1 MVIGLTGGIGAGKSA
16 VMEYLQE
23 KGCYTILA
31 DDVARKLQEKGGV
44 IYNKMLEVFGTDI
57 LGEDGQL
64 DRNSVA
70 SVVFSDEKR
79 LSQLNAIVH
88 PAVREKILS
97 LIAENKD
104 RYPHIVIE
112 AALLIEEHYEDVV
125 DELWYVDAADEIR
138 IKRLMENRG
147 YTREKCL
154 SIMNRQLSREEY
166 VRHCKVVLDNSTT
179 LDEVRAQV
187 DQALIET
194 KQEGETDASNL

>member
-44 IYNKMLEVFGTDI
+44 IYNKMLEAFGTDI

-104 RYPHIVIE
+104 KYPHIVIE

-125 DELWYVDAADEIR
+125 EEFWYVDAADEIR

-154 SIMNRQLSREEY
+154 SIMSRQLSREEY

-187 DQALIET
+187 DHALMGT
-194 KQEGETDASNL
+194 KQEGETNASNL

>member
-44 IYNKMLEVFGTDI
+44 IYNKMLEAFGTDI

-104 RYPHIVIE
+104 KYPHIVIE

-125 DELWYVDAADEIR
+125 EEFWYVDAADEIR

-154 SIMNRQLSREEY
+154 SIMSRQLSREEY

-187 DQALIET
+187 DHALMGT

>member
-44 IYNKMLEVFGTDI
+44 IYNKMLEAFGTDV

-97 LIAENKD
+97 LIAENQDK
-104 RYPHIVIE
+104 YPHIVIE

-125 DELWYVDAADEIR
+125 EEFWYVDAADEIR

-154 SIMNRQLSREEY
+154 SIMSRQLSREEY

-187 DQALIET
+187 DHALMGT
-194 KQEGETDASNL
+194 KQEGETNASNL

>member
-125 DELWYVDAADEIR
+125 EEFWYVDAADEIR

-187 DQALIET
+187 DHALIET

>member
-104 RYPHIVIE
+104 KYPHIVIE

-125 DELWYVDAADEIR
+125 EELWYVDAADEIR

-179 LDEVRAQV
+179 LAEVRAQV

>member
-104 RYPHIVIE
+104 KYPHIVIE

-125 DELWYVDAADEIR
+125 DEFWYVDAADEIR

>member
-44 IYNKMLEVFGTDI
+44 IYNEMLEVFGTDI

-104 RYPHIVIE
+104 KYPHIVIE
-112 AALLIEEHYEDVV
+112 AALLIEEHYEDVL

-138 IKRLMENRG
+138 IKRRMESRG

-154 SIMNRQLSREEY
+154 SIMSRQLSREEY
-166 VRHCKVVLDNSTT
+166 VRHCKVVLDNSAT

-187 DQALIET
+187 DHALIET

>member
-104 RYPHIVIE
+104 KYPHIVIE

>member
-104 RYPHIVIE
+104 RYPHILIE

>member
-104 RYPHIVIE
+104 KYPHIVIE

-125 DELWYVDAADEIR
+125 EEFWYVDAADEIR

>member
-44 IYNKMLEVFGTDI
+44 IYNEMLEVFGTDI

-104 RYPHIVIE
+104 KYPHIVIE

-138 IKRLMENRG
+138 IKRRMESRG

-154 SIMNRQLSREEY
+154 SIMSRQLSREEY
-166 VRHCKVVLDNSTT
+166 VRHCKVVLDNSAT

-187 DQALIET
+187 DHALIET

>member
-104 RYPHIVIE
+104 KYPHIVIE

-179 LDEVRAQV
+179 LAEVRAQV

>member
-44 IYNKMLEVFGTDI
+44 IYNEMLEVFGTDI

-97 LIAENKD
+97 LISENKD
-104 RYPHIVIE
+104 KYPHIVIE

-154 SIMNRQLSREEY
+154 SIMSRQLSREEY
-166 VRHCKVVLDNSTT
+166 VRHCKVVLDNSAT

-187 DQALIET
+187 DHALIEM

>member
-104 RYPHIVIE
+104 KYPHIVIE

-125 DELWYVDAADEIR
+125 EEFWYVDAADEIR
-138 IKRLMENRG
+138 IQRLMENRG

-187 DQALIET
+187 DHALIET

>member
-44 IYNKMLEVFGTDI
+44 IYNEMLEVFGTDI

-104 RYPHIVIE
+104 KYPHIVIE

-166 VRHCKVVLDNSTT
+166 VRHCKVILDNSTT

>member
-31 DDVARKLQEKGGV
+31 DDVARSLQEKGGV
-44 IYNKMLEVFGTDI
+44 IYNKMLEAFGTDI

-104 RYPHIVIE
+104 KYLHIVIE

-125 DELWYVDAADEIR
+125 DEFWYVDAADEIR

-154 SIMNRQLSREEY
+154 SIMSRQLSREEY

-187 DQALIET
+187 DHALMGT

>member
-44 IYNKMLEVFGTDI
+44 IYNEMLKAFGTDI

-70 SVVFSDEKR
+70 SVVFSDEKC

-104 RYPHIVIE
+104 KYPHIVIE

-138 IKRLMENRG
+138 IKRLMEKRG

-154 SIMNRQLSREEY
+154 SIMSRQLSREEY

-179 LDEVRAQV
+179 LDKVRAQV